1 METKVRKIKVAK
13 AKRRREEGEKGKEV
27 RKEEIEEER
36 KKEKTKKEKINR
48 SEKSS
53 RRIGNLGW
61 EWSSKIR
68 GRSKNIGIRTISW
81 IDTYIWKES
90 K

>member
-1 METKVRKIKVAK
+1 METKVGKIKMAK
-13 AKRRREEGEKGKEV
+13 AKRRREKGEKGKEV
-27 RKEEIEEER
+27 R
-36 KKEKTKKEKINR
+36 KEKINR

-68 GRSKNIGIRTISW
+68 GRSKNIGTRTIS
-81 IDTYIWKES
+81 
-90 K
+90 